1 MYAANGES
9 MCEHSMTGFVRLR
22 KAWMIW
28 SSDSVNVKSIEVLF
42 VPLCSSFSF
51 WRGGRGGIFS
61 VRTRWFILVEG
72 EGEIVRPEIT
82 VECPL
87 CALYVLRVKRQY

>member
-1 MYAANGES
+1 MYAANGER

-61 VRTRWFILVEG
+61 VRTRGLFVG
-72 EGEIVRPEIT
+72 EGKEK
-82 VECPL
+82 L
-87 CALYVLRVKRQY
+87 